1 MTSSCRY
8 TYAREILSKKTIK
21 VLSII
26 NRSFSNTDAATI
38 AIKNKPSL
46 MPWLNP
52 CYFTHAKFGDRNYYH
67 TKHLLIKVQLNKFI

>member
-8 TYAREILSKKTIK
+8 TYAREILSKKAIK

-38 AIKNKPSL
+38 AIKNKLFNALVKPV
-46 MPWLNP
+46 
-52 CYFTHAKFGDRNYYH
+52 
-67 TKHLLIKVQLNKFI
+67 LLYAC